1 MVRLLGDGRNV
12 FGRGDL
18 AMRRYAWQTLS
29 QSWDQAWRTSLS
41 WTRDIDQ
48 SQKGSKYSIWTKTL
62 SQSWDQAWRT
72 SLSWTRDIDQSQKGS
87 KYSIWTRRWRSVS
100 WDAWRETSDSW
111 RLSSMIEGAMRTV
124 RTMLGL

>member
-18 AMRRYAWQTLS
+18 AMRRYAWQ
-29 QSWDQAWRTSLS
+29 
-41 WTRDIDQ
+41 
-48 SQKGSKYSIWTKTL
+48 TL